1 MKKIISLLLVL
12 VFMFSLTACGEK
24 KEKNEGE
31 IDLEYY
37 ANLGEM
43 PECEY
48 KLGADADEVHDALYD
63 YAQNAD
69 SEELMFNEYEK
80 DGVSGVE
87 DGIFSYFYEDDKKS
101 DGIAY
106 IVSYNK
112 AYNFDLGEVI
122 LNIKE
127 KVGNLECSEEEL
139 NEENAF
145 FLYGIP
151 EGTALKYE
159 FKENTIMFFFQENE
173 LFATAIYRNDF
184 KTK

>member
-1 MKKIISLLLVL
+1 MKKVISFLLVL
-12 VFMFSLTACGEK
+12 VFAFSLTACGEK
-24 KEKNEGE
+24 KEKTEGE

-37 ANLGEM
+37 ANLGQM
-43 PECEY
+43 PECKY

-80 DGVSGVE
+80 DGISGVE
-87 DGIFSYFYEDDKKS
+87 DGVFSYFYEDDKKS

-112 AYNFDLGEVI
+112 AYGFELGEII
-122 LNIKE
+122 LTIKE
-127 KVGNLECSEEEL
+127 KIGDVEYTEEEL
-139 NEENAF
+139 TKENAF
-145 FLYGIP
+145 FIYGVP
-151 EGTALKYE
+151 EGTVLKYK
-159 FKENTIMFFFQENE
+159 FKENTIMFIFQDSA